1 MASAAVT
8 PQDAAAAAAT
18 TEAPTAATAPTP
30 ATATATATND
40 DGTTKASTSTTAT
53 TSGTAADA
61 VQDGSNPD
69 GSKPVMTVLLKNDE
83 YLAVDKVMLKMYATA
98 LCYFLCRHLC

>member
-8 PQDAAAAAAT
+8 PQDAAAAAT

-30 ATATATATND
+30 TTARATATND
-40 DGTTKASTSTTAT
+40 DGTTKASTSTTAP

-61 VQDGSNPD
+61 VQD

-98 LCYFLCRHLC
+98 LCDFLCQHLC

>member
-8 PQDAAAAAAT
+8 PQDAAAAAT
-18 TEAPTAATAPTP
+18 TEAPTAATVPTP
-30 ATATATATND
+30 ETATATATND
-40 DGTTKASTSTTAT
+40 DGTTKASTSTTAP

-98 LCYFLCRHLC
+98 LCDFLCQHLC